1 MSTFTGFSQEAFDV
15 FTIDGLDARMEKIVS
30 VIRPSFEQL
39 GQHFAP
45 SLSALTGEE
54 MVTHIAKHA
63 RRTVN
68 PPKDTWVAFAADK
81 RGYKK
86 HPHFQ
91 IGLWGTHLFVWYA
104 VIYES
109 PFKEQIAERLEAEID
124 QIMQLIPN
132 DFHWSPDHT
141 QPASTPQAV
150 LGKDGVLA
158 LIKRLKQVKKAE
170 LLCGLTI
177 PRDDSILADGERLLK
192 KLDETMAILARLYN
206 MGKTGIHV

>member
-54 MVTHIAKHA
+54 MFTHIAKHA

-177 PRDDSILADGERLLK
+177 PHDDSILADGERLLK